1 MHGADHVI
9 YGSDHVLYGAES
21 RAIWC
26 KSLAIWCR
34 SRDIWRRSR
43 AIWRRSRAI
52 CADNVTWRITQGAT
66 RHCLLSPQ
74 MCRTWAGCQ
83 IVPVS
88 RTLLA
93 HPGHLQTEQQSWVD
107 KFSTSSTQQDL
118 LDNCCSAKRCYVP
131 RAYVYSVSSLRRLA
145 WGTSSYRR
153 ELWTDKSAIV

>member
-1 MHGADHVI
+1 MAQITWYMAQITCYMVQI
-9 YGSDHVLYGAES
+9 TCYMVQITCYN
-21 RAIWC
+21 
-26 KSLAIWCR
+26 IWCR
-34 SRDIWRRSR
+34 SRDMAQITCYMAQITCYMCRSR
-43 AIWRRSRAI
+43 DMADHARS
-52 CADNVTWRITQGAT
+52 NK
-66 RHCLLSPQ
+66 HCLLSPQ
-74 MCRTWAGCQ
+74 MCRTWVGCQ

-107 KFSTSSTQQDL
+107 KFSTSSTQQGL
-118 LDNCCSAKRCYVP
+118 LDNCSAKRCYVP